1 MAADAKPEI
10 TTLEVAEGLGDA
22 PDKQAV
28 LAWSELVRSTLLMF
42 RLSGRVVF
50 RRKILFMATGIL
62 AYYGILYAVA
72 VYEPNEMAGLDVQ
85 GALFMFVELPGV
97 VLAIYL
103 TMDLVAKERDR
114 NTLETLFST
123 GSSHYVVWSVR
134 MISVY
139 LVLLITLMIMSTTAY
154 FFFAEFPFVWGGLNA
169 FIPTFLMASVTF
181 YCAVFTRSS
190 NAAGMLSL
198 GFLIFVLMTY
208 ESLQGTNYDLFL
220 KPFNATI
227 AGDDPVWAEKML
239 INRSAVFGAGLLLL
253 FLGLRRME
261 RREKLLN

>member
-1 MAADAKPEI
+1 MAADAKPEV
-10 TTLEVAEGLGDA
+10 TTLEIAEGLGDA
-22 PDKQAV
+22 PDTHAV
-28 LAWSELVRSTLLMF
+28 LAWSQLLRSMFLMF

-50 RRKILFMATGIL
+50 RRKILFMAAGIL
-62 AYYGILYAVA
+62 AYYGIIYAVA
-72 VYEPNEMAGLDVQ
+72 VYQPNEMAGLDVQ
-85 GALFMFVELPGV
+85 GALFMLVELPGAI
-97 VLAIYL
+97 LAIYL

-123 GSSHYVVWSVR
+123 ASSHYVVWSVR
-134 MISVY
+134 MLSVY
-139 LVLLITLMIMSTTAY
+139 LVLLVTLMVMSTISY

-190 NAAGMLSL
+190 NAAGMLAL
-198 GFLIFVLMTY
+198 GFLIFVMMTY
-208 ESLQGTNYDLFL
+208 EALQGTNYDLFL

-227 AGDDPVWAEKML
+227 TGDDPVWAEKML
-239 INRSAVFGAGLLLL
+239 MNRSAVFGAGLLLL